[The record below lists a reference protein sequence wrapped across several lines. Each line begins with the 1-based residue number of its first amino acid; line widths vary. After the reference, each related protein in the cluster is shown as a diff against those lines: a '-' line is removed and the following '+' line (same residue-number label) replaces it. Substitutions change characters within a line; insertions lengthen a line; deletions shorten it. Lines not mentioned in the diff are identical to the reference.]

1 MVSFNSTIFFTIA
14 SFCYILLLFIAFFGK
29 ERVKSRDNK
38 IYSYLIVITLIEVVS
53 ELLLCVFAGHSTNPF
68 YGKLNTFYLICLL
81 SWAFMFLFYVLNS
94 SDNFSIQ
101 KKYDKVKKGLF
112 SVYLV
117 FAVLIIL
124 TKTNYFMRNNVVLY
138 SYGPSINVLY
148 AGVGLCIF
156 MMFMVLIFNYKN
168 IKSKKYIPI
177 YVFLGMGTVT
187 TLIQNMYPFLLLTS
201 AVETFITVLMYH
213 TIENPDLKIIEEVR
227 DAKIVADNANSEKSI
242 FLYNMTQEIRDIVKN
257 INNEASGIIN
267 SNDIE
272 SDKDKAREILG
283 YTSRFTTMTND
294 ILDTSNMERD
304 NIKVFNDKYDIK
316 LLLKELVLRY
326 RDRFISR
333 NIDFRV
339 NIDNNLPHFLYG
351 DALNMKSALTKI
363 LDNSY
368 KYTESGF
375 VSLSVNTI
383 IKYDVCRLIIDIEDS
398 GIGMRAGKLEEVINN
413 DSDKGL
419 GTAKRII
426 NLIGGTL
433 IISSDYGKGTKVSV
447 VIDQKMD
454 MEQKASIVT
463 NFEKRYINKRVLV
476 VDDSEAGLKIADK
489 IFSKIAID
497 YSSCESGK
505 ECLDLIRNKEKYDL
519 IFMDGEMDY
528 MSGSE
533 VMRRLK
539 AIKGFDTK
547 VILVTNN
554 SAEYN
559 DDYLRDGF
567 TDYIVKPLSKEK
579 VDNIISKYL
588 QDKKEV

>member
-14 SFCYILLLFIAFFGK
+14 SFCYILLLFIAFFGN

-53 ELLLCVFAGHSTNPF
+53 ELLLCVFAGHSINSF

-148 AGVGLCIF
+148 VGVGLCIF
-156 MMFMVLIFNYKN
+156 IMFIVLIFNYKN

-283 YTSRFTTMTND
+283 YTSRFTTITND

-316 LLLKELVLRY
+316 LLLKELVLKY

-339 NIDNNLPHFLYG
+339 NIDNSLPHFLYG

-413 DSDKGL
+413 GSDKGL
-419 GTAKRII
+419 GTAKRIV

-454 MEQKASIVT
+454 VSNVENIVT

-489 IFSKIAID
+489 IFGKIMID

-533 VMRRLK
+533 VMRKLK

-559 DDYLRDGF
+559 DDYLKDGF

-588 QDKKEV
+588 

>member
-148 AGVGLCIF
+148 VGVGLCIF

-294 ILDTSNMERD
+294 ILDTSNMEKD

-339 NIDNNLPHFLYG
+339 NIDNNLPRFLYG

-413 DSDKGL
+413 DSAKGL
-419 GTAKRII
+419 GTAKRIV

-454 MEQKASIVT
+454 MSNTESIVT
-463 NFEKRYINKRVLV
+463 SFEKKYINKRVLV

-489 IFSKIAID
+489 IFGKIAID

-539 AIKGFDTK
+539 AVKGFDTK

-559 DDYLRDGF
+559 DDYLKDGF

-588 QDKKEV
+588 

>member
-294 ILDTSNMERD
+294 ILDTSNMEKD

-413 DSDKGL
+413 DSAKGL
-419 GTAKRII
+419 GTAKRIV

-454 MEQKASIVT
+454 ISNTESIVT
-463 NFEKRYINKRVLV
+463 NFEKKYINKRVLV

-489 IFSKIAID
+489 IFGKIAID
-497 YSSCESGK
+497 YNSCESGK

-559 DDYLRDGF
+559 DDYLKDGF

-588 QDKKEV
+588 

>member
-38 IYSYLIVITLIEVVS
+38 IYSYLIVITLIEVVA
-53 ELLLCVFAGHSTNPF
+53 ELLLCIFAGHSTNLF
-68 YGKLNTFYLICLL
+68 YDKLNKFYLLCLL
-81 SWAFMFLFYVLNS
+81 SWAFIFLFYVLNS

-101 KKYDKVKKGLF
+101 KKYDKVKRCLF
-112 SVYLV
+112 CVYLV
-117 FAVLIIL
+117 FAVVIIL
-124 TKTNYFMRNNVVLY
+124 AKTNYFMRNGVVLY
-138 SYGPSINVLY
+138 SYGSSINILY

-156 MMFMVLIFNYKN
+156 VMFMVLIFNYKN

-294 ILDTSNMERD
+294 ILDTSNMDRD
-304 NIKVFNDKYDIK
+304 NIKVFNEKYDIK
-316 LLLKELVLRY
+316 LLLKEIILRY
-326 RDRFISR
+326 RDKFISR
-333 NIDFRV
+333 NIDFRI

-351 DALNMKSALTKI
+351 DVLNMKSVLMEI
-363 LDNSY
+363 FDNSY

-413 DSDKGL
+413 NSDKGI
-419 GTAKRII
+419 GNAKRII

-454 MEQKASIVT
+454 MSNRESIVT
-463 NFEKRYINKRVLV
+463 SFEKKYINKRVLV
-476 VDDSEAGLKIADK
+476 VCDSEAGLKIADK

-497 YSSCESGK
+497 YNSCESGK
-505 ECLDLIRNKEKYDL
+505 ECLDLIRDKEKYDL
-519 IFMDGEMDY
+519 IFMDGEMNY
-528 MSGSE
+528 MNGTQ
-533 VMRRLK
+533 VMKKLRN
-539 AIKGFDTK
+539 IKGFDTK

-554 SAEYN
+554 SCEYN
-559 DDYLRDGF
+559 DDYLKDGF

-579 VDNIISKYL
+579 VNNIINKYL
-588 QDKKEV
+588 

>member
-38 IYSYLIVITLIEVVS
+38 IYSYLIVITLIEVVA
-53 ELLLCVFAGHSTNPF
+53 ELLLCVFAGHSTNLF
-68 YGKLNTFYLICLL
+68 YDKLNKFYLLCLL

-101 KKYDKVKKGLF
+101 KKYDKVKRGLF

-117 FAVLIIL
+117 FAVVIIL
-124 TKTNYFMRNNVVLY
+124 AKTNYFMRNGVVLY
-138 SYGPSINVLY
+138 SYGSSINILY

-156 MMFMVLIFNYKN
+156 IMFMVLIFNYKN

-294 ILDTSNMERD
+294 ILDTSNMDRD
-304 NIKVFNDKYDIK
+304 NIKVFNEKYDIK
-316 LLLKELVLRY
+316 LLLKEIILRY
-326 RDRFISR
+326 RDKFISR
-333 NIDFRV
+333 NIDFRI

-351 DALNMKSALTKI
+351 DVLNMKSVLMEI
-363 LDNSY
+363 FDNSY

-398 GIGMRAGKLEEVINN
+398 GIGMRAKKLEEVINN
-413 DSDKGL
+413 NSDKGI
-419 GTAKRII
+419 GNAKRII

-454 MEQKASIVT
+454 MSNTESIVT
-463 NFEKRYINKRVLV
+463 SFEKKYINKRVLV
-476 VDDSEAGLKIADK
+476 VCDSEAGLKIADK

-497 YSSCESGK
+497 YNSCESGK
-505 ECLDLIRNKEKYDL
+505 ECLDLIRDKEKYDL

-528 MSGSE
+528 MSGAE
-533 VMRRLK
+533 VMKKLRN
-539 AIKGFDTK
+539 IKGFDTK

-554 SAEYN
+554 SCEYN
-559 DDYLRDGF
+559 DDYLKDGF

-579 VDNIISKYL
+579 VNNIINKYL
-588 QDKKEV
+588 

>member
-148 AGVGLCIF
+148 VGVGLCIF

-294 ILDTSNMERD
+294 ILDTSNMEKD

-413 DSDKGL
+413 DSAKGL
-419 GTAKRII
+419 GTAKRIV

-454 MEQKASIVT
+454 MSNTESIVT
-463 NFEKRYINKRVLV
+463 SFEKKYINKRVLV

-489 IFSKIAID
+489 IFGKIAID

-539 AIKGFDTK
+539 AVKGFDTK

-559 DDYLRDGF
+559 DDYLKDGF

-588 QDKKEV
+588 

>member
-294 ILDTSNMERD
+294 ILDTSNMEKD

-339 NIDNNLPHFLYG
+339 NIDNNLPRFLYG

-413 DSDKGL
+413 DSAKGL
-419 GTAKRII
+419 GTAKRIV

-454 MEQKASIVT
+454 MSNTESIVT
-463 NFEKRYINKRVLV
+463 SFEKKYINKRVLV

-489 IFSKIAID
+489 IFGKIAID
-497 YSSCESGK
+497 YNSCESGK

-539 AIKGFDTK
+539 AVKGFDTK

-559 DDYLRDGF
+559 DDYLKDGF

-588 QDKKEV
+588 

>member
-38 IYSYLIVITLIEVVS
+38 IYSYLIVITLIEVVA
-53 ELLLCVFAGHSTNPF
+53 ELLLCVFAGHSTNLF
-68 YGKLNTFYLICLL
+68 YGKLNKFYLLCLL

-101 KKYDKVKKGLF
+101 KKYDKVKRGLF

-117 FAVLIIL
+117 FAVVIIL
-124 TKTNYFMRNNVVLY
+124 AKTNYFMRNGVVLY
-138 SYGPSINVLY
+138 SYGSSINILY

-156 MMFMVLIFNYKN
+156 VMFMVLIFNYKN

-294 ILDTSNMERD
+294 ILDTSNMDRD
-304 NIKVFNDKYDIK
+304 NIKVFNEKYDIK
-316 LLLKELVLRY
+316 LLLKEIILRY
-326 RDRFISR
+326 RDKFISR
-333 NIDFRV
+333 NIDFRI

-351 DALNMKSALTKI
+351 DVLSMKSVLMEI
-363 LDNSY
+363 FDNSY

-413 DSDKGL
+413 SSDKGI
-419 GTAKRII
+419 GNAKRII

-454 MEQKASIVT
+454 MSNTESIVT
-463 NFEKRYINKRVLV
+463 SFEKKYINKRVLV
-476 VDDSEAGLKIADK
+476 VCDSEAGLKIADK

-497 YSSCESGK
+497 YNSCESGK
-505 ECLDLIRNKEKYDL
+505 ECLDLIRDKEKYDL

-528 MSGSE
+528 MSGAE
-533 VMRRLK
+533 VMKKLRN
-539 AIKGFDTK
+539 IKGFDTK

-554 SAEYN
+554 SCEYN
-559 DDYLRDGF
+559 DDYLKDGF

-579 VDNIISKYL
+579 VNNIINKYL
-588 QDKKEV
+588 

>member
-94 SDNFSIQ
+94 SDSFSIQ

-148 AGVGLCIF
+148 VGVGLCIF

-294 ILDTSNMERD
+294 ILDTSNMEKD

-413 DSDKGL
+413 DSAKGL
-419 GTAKRII
+419 GTAKRIV

-454 MEQKASIVT
+454 MSNTESIVT
-463 NFEKRYINKRVLV
+463 SFEKKYINKRVLV

-489 IFSKIAID
+489 IFGKIAID

-539 AIKGFDTK
+539 AVKGFDTK

-559 DDYLRDGF
+559 DDYLKDGF

-588 QDKKEV
+588 

>member
-38 IYSYLIVITLIEVVS
+38 IYSFLIIVTLVEVVS
-53 ELLLCVFAGHSTNPF
+53 ELLLCVFAGHSVNPF

-81 SWAFMFLFYVLNS
+81 SWAFTFLFYVLNS
-94 SDNFSIQ
+94 SDNFSI
-101 KKYDKVKKGLF
+101 KNKYDKVKRGLF
-112 SVYLV
+112 GIYLV

-124 TKTNYFMRNNVVLY
+124 AKTNYFMRDGVVLY
-138 SYGPSINVLY
+138 SYGPSINILY

-156 MMFMVLIFNYKN
+156 VMFMVLIFNYKN

-242 FLYNMTQEIRDIVKN
+242 FLYNMTQEIRDVVKN
-257 INNEASGIIN
+257 INNEASGIID
-267 SNDIE
+267 SNDM
-272 SDKDKAREILG
+272 DNVKDRAREILG

-316 LLLKELVLRY
+316 LLLKELVLKY
-326 RDRFISR
+326 RDKFISK
-333 NIDFRV
+333 NIDFRI
-339 NIDNNLPHFLYG
+339 NIDNNLPHYLYG
-351 DALNMKSALTKI
+351 DALNMKSALITL

-383 IKYDVCRLIIDIEDS
+383 IKYDICRLIIDIEDS
-398 GIGMRAGKLEEVINN
+398 GVGMRAGKLEEIINN
-413 DSDKGL
+413 NSDKSL

-454 MEQKASIVT
+454 TEKKENIIT
-463 NFEKRYINKRVLV
+463 NFEKKYINKRVLV

-489 IFSKIAID
+489 IFSKIPID
-497 YSSCESGK
+497 YNTCESGK

-519 IFMDGEMDY
+519 ILMDGEMEY

-533 VMRRLK
+533 VMRKLK
-539 AIKGFDTK
+539 QVKGFDTK
-547 VILVTNN
+547 VILITNN

-559 DDYLRDGF
+559 DDYLKDGF
-567 TDYIVKPLSKEK
+567 TDYIVKPLSREK
-579 VDNIISKYL
+579 IDNIISKYL
-588 QDKKEV
+588 